1 MNTDLAMASALK
13 VTCSRDELAAA
24 LGIAA
29 RGLSTRS
36 AVQVLTGIL
45 LQPQDGKLTLAAT
58 DMELSL
64 RASVT
69 GDVEGDG
76 AVAVPG
82 GLLAALGNP
91 RPAHQGVFSYEPSDG
106 VLAVPSGSYSS
117 KVNV

>member
-13 VTCSRDELAAA
+13 MTCSKDELAAA
-24 LGIAA
+24 LGIVA

-45 LQPQDGKLTLAAT
+45 LQPDDGKLTLAAT

-64 RASVT
+64 RASVS

-76 AVAVPG
+76 AVVVPG
-82 GLLAALGNP
+82 PAARGP
-91 RPAHQGVFSYEPSDG
+91 REAPARRQGRALVRAIATVCSR
-106 VLAVPSGSYSS
+106 
-117 KVNV
+117 